1 MAMPI
6 PGVHAVVWSCLIES
20 GGMRCALARANF
32 TIMRLLID
40 EDRCSGHGRCYTL
53 VPSLFD
59 SDEQGH
65 GVVLVDAVAADQVD
79 AARSAV
85 LNCPEQAISLLEE

>member
-1 MAMPI
+1 MK
-6 PGVHAVVWSCLIES
+6 
-20 GGMRCALARANF
+20 
-32 TIMRLLID
+32 LLID

-65 GVVLVDAVAADQVD
+65 GVVLVDTIAPEQVES
-79 AARSAV
+79 ARSAV
-85 LNCPEQAISLLEE
+85 LNCPEQAITLVDD

>member
-1 MAMPI
+1 
-6 PGVHAVVWSCLIES
+6 
-20 GGMRCALARANF
+20 
-32 TIMRLLID
+32 MRLLID

-53 VPSLFD
+53 VPSLFE

-65 GVVLVDAVAADQVD
+65 SLPLVETITDDQLE

-85 LNCPEQAISLLEE
+85 LNCPEQAISVVDG